1 MSSANRGNIMSFF
14 LIWMFFIDF
23 SCLISLARVS
33 STMLN
38 MSNES
43 GHPSLIPDLRNLQVF
58 HHWEC

>member
-1 MSSANRGNIMSFF
+1 MSFF
-14 LIWMFFIDF
+14 LIWMSFIYF

-38 MSNES
+38 MNNES
-43 GHPSLIPDLRNLQVF
+43 GHPYLVPDLRNLQVF